1 MTSVEAPAV
10 LAGEQAEQAA
20 RAAAVTVR
28 TVAGLDELTAVEGL
42 YEQIWRS
49 QHHAPIGTEMLRALS
64 KGGNYVGVAYAGDT
78 MVGACVGF
86 FAAPSDLTLHS
97 HIAGVLPQS
106 ARHGVGY
113 ALKLHQRAWALRRGI
128 GIIEWTFDPL
138 IARNAYFN
146 LVKLAGRP
154 TEYLPN
160 FYGGMQDRINTG
172 DDTDR
177 LLLRWDLQAP
187 LVVAACSTQWKPRY
201 AAELDRQDDV
211 AVVLGRGSAG
221 EPVVG
226 TADAPTLLV
235 AVPPD
240 VERLR
245 ISDPQQATAWRL
257 AVRNT
262 LGELLGRGARAR
274 AFTRDGW
281 YLLDAAGTPNH
292 P

>member
-1 MTSVEAPAV
+1 MTSVAAPAV
-10 LAGEQAEQAA
+10 LAGEQAAQAA
-20 RAAAVTVR
+20 RSAAVTVR
-28 TVAGLDELTAVEGL
+28 TVTGLDELTAVERL

-49 QHHAPIGTEMLRALS
+49 QHHAPIGTEMLRALA
-64 KGGNYVGVAYAGDT
+64 KAGNYVGVAYAGDT

-106 ARHGVGY
+106 SRRGVGY
-113 ALKLHQRAWALRRGI
+113 ALKLHQRAWALHRGI
-128 GIIEWTFDPL
+128 GVIEWTFDPL

-146 LVKLAGRP
+146 LVKLGGRP

-160 FYGGMQDRINTG
+160 FYGGMRDRINTG

-177 LLLRWDLQAP
+177 LLLRWDLQDP
-187 LVVAACSTQWKPRY
+187 QVVAACSTQWQQVPV
-201 AAELDRQDDV
+201 AELDRPGCAV
-211 AVVLGRGSAG
+211 ALGRGPSG
-221 EPVVG
+221 EPITG
-226 TADAPTLLV
+226 ATDAPTLLV

-245 ISDPQQATAWRL
+245 VSDPQLASAWRL

-262 LGELLGRGARAR
+262 LGELLGRGARAH

-281 YLLDAAGTPNH
+281 YLLDTTDIPNH